1 MFTYILYNTN
11 VEQKIFGITTDR
23 RSKMKTKMLIPLIL
37 ILILIMTACS
47 PNRSETNNSDNSMP
61 SQDDVSERVY
71 VSYPEVYDDIFGN
84 KVTFNVKAESF
95 LCWDY
100 SVLNSALAATDD
112 PSFIAGFNKEDVV
125 GTLIYRLYPE
135 LENVPS
141 IIKDGQVD
149 IEAVKNS
156 GSEYVILT
164 DESTEKYADTFREA
178 GLQPMFTSYG
188 EGISIGHNT
197 IFHMSVGADFIY
209 RYNYIL
215 EKHWAL
221 MPEDLDLELKE
232 IPFAERR
239 SALFLG
245 DTMNSVYTAVCAQQ
259 MMDACMAENAAEDLE
274 IIDGYMTKD
283 GTMAARYTTVTPE
296 QLQEWNP
303 DVIWIPYYA
312 DYTAEDVLN
321 NPDFQNIT
329 AVKNGE
335 VYTVPGALEPW
346 YYPTLAIRLGTIW
359 AAYTLYP
366 DICPYERVVQEA
378 NSYYADVFNAEFT
391 EEDMGLYRIK

>member
-1 MFTYILYNTN
+1 MKRIIPFILVAVFLLSSCVLKKTNDLPFDEVGVGYHDDNGGVNDVIYPIVCDDRFDNKITYYT
-11 VEQKIFGITTDR
+11 Q
-23 RSKMKTKMLIPLIL
+23 
-37 ILILIMTACS
+37 
-47 PNRSETNNSDNSMP
+47 
-61 SQDDVSERVY
+61 
-71 VSYPEVYDDIFGN
+71 
-84 KVTFNVKAESF
+84 AESF

-100 SVLNSALAATDD
+100 TILNSILVTTNN
-112 PSFIAGFNKEDVV
+112 PKLIAGFNKEDMV
-125 GTLIYRLYPE
+125 GTLIYKLYPE
-135 LENVPS
+135 LEKVPS

-149 IEAVKNS
+149 MEAVKNS
-156 GSEYVILT
+156 GSEYIVLT
-164 DESTEKYADTFREA
+164 DESTKEYADIFREA
-178 GLQPMFTSYG
+178 GLQAILTSSG

-197 IFHMSVGADFIY
+197 MTYISFGANCLQRLDDISPIY
-209 RYNYIL
+209 WL
-215 EKHWAL
+215 L
-221 MPEDLDLELKE
+221 MPENLGYELKKV
-232 IPFAERR
+232 PFAKQR
-239 SALFLG
+239 SVLFLG

-259 MMDACMAENAAEDLE
+259 MMDACMAKNVAEDLE
-274 IIDGYMTKD
+274 ITDGYMTED

>member
-1 MFTYILYNTN
+1 
-11 VEQKIFGITTDR
+11 
-23 RSKMKTKMLIPLIL
+23 MKRAIPLIL

-47 PNRSETNNSDNSMP
+47 HNRSETNDTDSGMP
-61 SQDDVSERVY
+61 SQDNVVEEVH
-71 VSYPEVYDDIFGN
+71 VGYPQALDDIFGN
-84 KVTFNVKAESF
+84 KVIFNAKAESF

-100 SVLNSALAATDD
+100 SVLNSALAISNE
-112 PSFIAGFNKEDVV
+112 PSLIAGFNKEDMV

-135 LENVPS
+135 LENIPS

-149 IEAVKNS
+149 VDAVKNS

-164 DESTEKYADTFREA
+164 DESTEKYAETFREA

-197 IFHMSVGADFIY
+197 VQHVSVGADYMNRFDY
-209 RYNYIL
+209 MLSKY
-215 EKHWAL
+215 WAL
-221 MPEDLDLELKE
+221 MPEDLDLELKKV
-232 IPFAERR
+232 PFAERR
-239 SALFLG
+239 SVLFLG

-274 IIDGYMTKD
+274 ITDGYMSEYGMT
-283 GTMAARYTTVTPE
+283 ARYTTVTP
-296 QLQEWNP
+296 QQIQEWNP
-303 DVIWIPYYA
+303 DVIWVPYYA

-321 NPDFQNIT
+321 NPDFQDIT

-346 YYPTLAIRLGTIW
+346 YYPTLSIRLGTIW
-359 AAYTLYP
+359 GAYTLYP
-366 DICPYERVVQEA
+366 DACPYERVVQEA
-378 NSYYADVFNAEFT
+378 NSYYADIFGAEFT
-391 EEDMGLYRIK
+391 EEEMGLYRIK